1 MLLYWILFY
10 WISVK
15 FGLESSE
22 LEAILRKYLSSR
34 YGRGTVDNLITRIL
48 NEYTASSDIEKK
60 SDESINRIENRN
72 VLLEVFNDAK
82 VVAPIILTAVI
93 HSRANPG
100 HTFLYKFDHVTE
112 NGYYDKVGK

>member
-1 MLLYWILFY
+1 MFD
-10 WISVK
+10 WISVN

-22 LEAILRKYLSSR
+22 LEAILQKYLSSR

-48 NEYTASSDIEKK
+48 NEYTTSSDIE
-60 SDESINRIENRN
+60 SDESNNRIENRN